1 MKVEDIQIFRSREFL
16 EKLMNMNLNVLV
28 ESLLAETILMTIESS
43 PNAFDQYVLI
53 VIHNVILY
61 YLESGLSLRLG

>member
-1 MKVEDIQIFRSREFL
+1 
-16 EKLMNMNLNVLV
+16 MNMNLNVLV
-28 ESLLAETILMTIESS
+28 ESLLAENIIMTIESS